1 VADPSQPSPA
11 PLATE
16 QAIRLAR
23 TGIRRGTVVRW
34 LLILIGFGGVVLA
47 GVERAPS
54 VGPAMALGAAL
65 AWVMLVVRSV
75 RSQQDLLGV
84 PVLIEHRQQDQA
96 DQIIAASLR
105 AFSIFR
111 APRMQALQH
120 LASIRHEQRRSQDA
134 AALISELLRYRLTP
148 AARTSLLLLRAQSAL
163 ELNDLPAVHAALSSL
178 PPPASLAESMKLMQ
192 LQTDYC
198 VRVGA
203 WSAALDNL
211 PWKVELAELLP
222 TDDAAWVQG
231 LLALAAQRCNLPE
244 WHAWLQRRAELLGDR
259 TSLVQRQP
267 MLGELFA

>member
-1 VADPSQPSPA
+1 VADPSQPSPV
-11 PLATE
+11 PLAAE

-23 TGIRRGTVVRW
+23 SGIRRGALVRW
-34 LLILIGFGGVVLA
+34 ALMLIGITGVVLA
-47 GVERAPS
+47 GAERTPS
-54 VGPAMALGAAL
+54 IGPAMALGAAL

-84 PVLIEHRQQDQA
+84 PVLLEHHHQEQA

-134 AALISELLRYRLTP
+134 AALISELLRYRLSPT
-148 AARTSLLLLRAQSAL
+148 ARTSLLLLRAESSL

-178 PPPASLAESMKLMQ
+178 PPPASLGESMKLMQ

-203 WSAALDNL
+203 WAAALDNL

-222 TDDAAWVQG
+222 TEDAAWVQG
-231 LLALAAQRCNLPE
+231 LLALAAQRSNLPE
-244 WHAWLQRRAELLGDR
+244 WRAWLQRRAELLGDR
-259 TSLVQRQP
+259 ATLVQRQP
-267 MLGELFA
+267 LLNELFA